1 MERAW
6 RVVIGRP
13 RDFKDP
19 SVFHKISLAVFLAW
33 VGLGS
38 DAITS
43 SAYGPEGVLPS
54 IMERGNSTYLAILLA
69 LAMTATVFVMS
80 HAYSRIIEHFP
91 SGGGG
96 FSWRASY

>member
-1 MERAW
+1 MSSSESLAPTEKAGFWESAW

-19 SVFHKISLAVFLAW
+19 GVFHKISLAVFLAW

-43 SAYGPEGVLPS
+43 SAYGP
-54 IMERGNSTYLAILLA
+54 RNA
-69 LAMTATVFVMS
+69 TA
-80 HAYSRIIEHFP
+80 P
-91 SGGGG
+91 
-96 FSWRASY
+96 

>member
-1 MERAW
+1 MSSTQPDTPVDKISFLESAW

-19 SVFHKISLAVFLAW
+19 GVFHQISLAVFLAW

-43 SAYGPEGVLPS
+43 SAYGPDECYRRARSAQTNRGSLGGQVWRTRRALHAVDPADPS
-54 IMERGNSTYLAILLA
+54 
-69 LAMTATVFVMS
+69 
-80 HAYSRIIEHFP
+80 
-91 SGGGG
+91 
-96 FSWRASY
+96 